1 MTIIDAKRDL
11 LEAWMVQR
19 SMYPELDDA
28 DAIDLLYDL
37 KAALE
42 TVGTPTRD
50 IPTFIRSP
58 RNKALRNITLLDM
71 VHDPPHSPREIA
83 DAGQGSP
90 TRTSS
95 TAWKPA
101 RDGSRRL
108 VAKWKE

>member
-37 KAALE
+37 KTALE

-50 IPTFIRSP
+50 VPVFMRAK
-58 RNKALRNITLLDM
+58 RNRA
-71 VHDPPHSPREIA
+71 
-83 DAGQGSP
+83 
-90 TRTSS
+90 
-95 TAWKPA
+95 
-101 RDGSRRL
+101 
-108 VAKWKE
+108 